1 LFVYGVSQSVESGK
15 INKFSF
21 LSGKM
26 VFLVKFWPFFA
37 KNSEERADWKVNVNF
52 QERKSSAFIFSYAD
66 LIIRQW
72 WQGARPGMENGTKH
86 LL

>member
-1 LFVYGVSQSVESGK
+1 LLFVYGVSQSFESGK

-37 KNSEERADWKVNVNF
+37 KNLEERADWKVNVNF
-52 QERKSSAFIFSYAD
+52 QEQKQRIYFFI
-66 LIIRQW
+66 
-72 WQGARPGMENGTKH
+72 
-86 LL
+86 